1 MNGIFYIGA
10 TGLDAQGKA
19 VETVANN
26 VANINTA
33 AYKRGTVSFSE
44 LLAGDPARA
53 DADTAA
59 GAARAAAG
67 VMANPTLHVF
77 AQGELRPTG
86 NDMDIAVQGEGFLE
100 LAGVD
105 GRTTLWRGGTLRIG
119 ADGYLAAANGLPLAA
134 MIAVPADAEA
144 IHISKAG
151 VVTASLRNERTPV
164 EIGQIELAVPADL
177 QRMESLGDGL
187 YALPDDALS
196 VTRAVPGED
205 KAGLLAQGFSE
216 ASNIKLADEM
226 VSLMIYQRAYASSA
240 RLVQIGDELMGIANG
255 LKR

>member
-44 LLAGDPARA
+44 LLSA
-53 DADTAA
+53 DAANGAA
-59 GAARAAAG
+59 GADEVKRAAAG

-77 AQGELRPTG
+77 AQGDLRPTG

-100 LAGVD
+100 LAGGD

-119 ADGYLAAANGLPLAA
+119 ADGFLAAANGLPLAS

-144 IHISKAG
+144 IHIAKNG
-151 VVTASLRNERTPV
+151 MVTATLRNERTPV

-196 VTRAVPGED
+196 VTRSVPGED
-205 KAGLLAQGFSE
+205 KAGLVAQGFSE

>member
-10 TGLDAQGKA
+10 TGLDAQQKA

-44 LLAGDPARA
+44 LLGSDPAN
-53 DADTAA
+53 TASA
-59 GAARAAAG
+59 QRSAAG

-77 AQGELRPTG
+77 TQGELRPTG
-86 NDMDIAVQGEGFLE
+86 NTLDLAIHGEGFLE
-100 LAGVD
+100 LAGAN
-105 GRTTLWRGGTLRIG
+105 GKTTLWRGGTLRIG
-119 ADGYLAAANGLPLAA
+119 TDGYLSAANGMPLNA
-134 MIAVPADAEA
+134 MISVPADAEGFT
-144 IHISKAG
+144 ISKTGQVMA
-151 VVTASLRNERTPV
+151 TIRDQREPV
-164 EIGQIELAVPADL
+164 EIGQLDVVIPADL
-177 QRMESLGDGL
+177 QQMESLGDGL
-187 YALPDDALS
+187 YRLPDDELS
-196 VTRAVPGED
+196 LTRATPGED
-205 KAGLLAQGFSE
+205 KAGLLVQGFSE

-226 VSLMIYQRAYASSA
+226 VSLMIYQRAYASNA

>member
-44 LLAGDPARA
+44 LLSTDPSNAGANAGD
-53 DADTAA
+53 AA
-59 GAARAAAG
+59 QRVAAG
-67 VMANPTLHVF
+67 VMANPTLHIF
-77 AQGELRPTG
+77 TQGELRPTG
-86 NDMDIAVQGEGFLE
+86 NTLDIAIQGEGFLE
-100 LAGVD
+100 LAAAD
-105 GRTTLWRGGTLRIG
+105 GQTTLWRGGTLRIG
-119 ADGYLAAANGLPLAA
+119 SDGYLSAANGTPLAA
-134 MIAVPADAEA
+134 MISVPADAEGVQ
-144 IHISKAG
+144 ISKTGQVMA
-151 VVTASLRNERTPV
+151 TIRNERTPV
-164 EIGQIELAVPADL
+164 EIGQLDLVIPADL

-187 YALPDDALS
+187 YQVPDDQLS
-196 VTRAVPGED
+196 LTRATPGED
-205 KAGLLAQGFSE
+205 KAGQLVQGFSE

-226 VSLMIYQRAYASSA
+226 VSLMIYQRAYASNA